1 MFRCMATGI
10 RTQGRSWGAEGTPA
24 PCLNRPPT
32 QAEHLYTGHYQKR
45 ALWEGDQARS
55 PDIWS
60 WPDTLTS
67 TYLGLMT
74 DVHVP
79 QGSPV
84 NQVTSSS
91 WVRAVSTVPGLS
103 HSLQPH
109 AHIGELRSPQPPL
122 DLPRGWLPGP
132 ARRCAVDDSD
142 VMTESW
148 APTETRKD
156 VSLPTARTRGLLP
169 LPCIG
174 DRTWEAQLQPC
185 LLPCQLMLPQEQVDT
200 L

>member
-1 MFRCMATGI
+1 MRPLSGLQETRVAFSSPVATNGSSSECKTFMA
-10 RTQGRSWGAEGTPA
+10 SSF
-24 PCLNRPPT
+24 
-32 QAEHLYTGHYQKR
+32 R
-45 ALWEGDQARS
+45 ALNSSAGISSPSATDGGCSSRARQ
-55 PDIWS
+55 P
-60 WPDTLTS
+60 
-67 TYLGLMT
+67 
-74 DVHVP
+74 VVP
-79 QGSPV
+79 PPLQGSPI

-142 VMTESW
+142 VMTKSW